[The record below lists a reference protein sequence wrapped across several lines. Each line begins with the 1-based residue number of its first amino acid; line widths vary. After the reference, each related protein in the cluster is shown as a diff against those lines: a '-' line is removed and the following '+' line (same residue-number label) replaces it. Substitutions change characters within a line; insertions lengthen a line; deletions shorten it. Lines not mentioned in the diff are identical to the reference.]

1 MEKILEEIK
10 LLKKEYPNAK
20 YYLNFSTVLEL
31 LVAGILSAQ
40 VRDEIVNSTTPLLFK
55 KYKKAKDYADSD
67 LKDLTNEIKSITFAN
82 NKAKNIK
89 AACSILVKDYNSKVP
104 DTIEDL
110 TKLPGIGRKT
120 ANVILQNAFN
130 KVYGVVV
137 DTHVIRLTQR
147 LGWTKNKD
155 PDKIEKDLMDKIPKQ
170 YWKEI
175 PHLLKNHGRAVCKA
189 PIPYCSKCFLDKLCP
204 KINVTKRL

>member
-40 VRDEIVNSTTPLLFK
+40 VRDEIVNSTTPSLFK
-55 KYKKAKDYADSD
+55 RYKTAKDYADSN
-67 LKDLTNEIKSITFAN
+67 LKDFTNEIKSITFTN

-89 AACSILVKDYNSKVP
+89 ATCSILVKDYNSKVP

-130 KVYGVVV
+130 KVYGIVV

-155 PDKIEKDLMDKIPKQ
+155 PDKIEKDLMGKIPKQ

-175 PHLLKNHGRAVCKA
+175 PHLLKNHGRAICKA

-204 KINVTKRL
+204 KTGVTKRL